1 MRFGIILLVLL
12 VLLGALA
19 LPSAARAEGSP
30 IVCVRDQL
38 NALGLDAGSSTVID
52 EQMVQ
57 AGDRYREFMRSIS
70 PGWQM
75 DGLSRLSVRDWC
87 RSMSGAFRELKVYFD
102 VFEGAEPPPA
112 PAGDAVACVQAEL
125 KQLGY
130 RIGAADGK
138 LGKQTLAAAAT
149 YDADQRETG
158 YMSPSLNEQNAAF
171 WCQRIASAYGE
182 VKAIYV
188 AYLGQEL
195 PAFDPDFDVTQARY
209 AHLFDKDY
217 YLAQLPNPK
226 VAEVSPFTHYM
237 RQGWKS
243 GYDPS
248 PWFDTSLYLE
258 ANPDVAASGE
268 NPFEH
273 YVTKGMDEYRGL
285 GQTPDESGVIF
296 EIGKGVKAK
305 QEAIVREG
313 IAMASAALDEHY
325 GGDVP
330 EDIRRRIIVKIDG
343 QGKGN
348 PEPGSKG
355 GNATGLSIRNDRLPR
370 PYFDFGHRDT
380 NQDTS
385 GRGWTQRNEQ
395 LGMVIHEYV
404 HGWAAVFGGQTVYEQ
419 PLGNWINEGIATSVA
434 VTALVDA
441 GKMDRKAWDRFQ
453 INASLSTGEA
463 KSPLS
468 EFGVSTQT
476 KIWLGHI
483 GYLAIEWLVAESP
496 NGRMSLRI
504 LNEEVVRTN
513 SVKTAFR
520 MAFNIEMES
529 FYEQF
534 EVWRKM
540 MLSGPNKALN
550 NRPALVNIGEGG

>member
-12 VLLGALA
+12 GAMV

-52 EQMVQ
+52 EQMVA
-57 AGDRYREFMRSIS
+57 AGERYREFMRSIS
-70 PGWQM
+70 PGWNM
-75 DGLSRLSVRDWC
+75 DSLTRLSVRNWC
-87 RSMSGAFRELKVYFD
+87 RSMSGAFQELRVFFD
-102 VFEGAEPPPA
+102 VFEGAEPPPVPTGNA
-112 PAGDAVACVQAEL
+112 MACVQAEL

-130 RIGAADGK
+130 RVGTADGK
-138 LGKQTLAAAAT
+138 LGKQTLAAAAK
-149 YDADQRETG
+149 YDADQRGTTG
-158 YMSPSLNEQNAAF
+158 YVSPPLNEQSAGF

-182 VKAIYV
+182 VKPIYL

-209 AHLFDKDY
+209 VYLFDRDY
-217 YLAQLPNPK
+217 YLKQLADPDAARNDPLG
-226 VAEVSPFTHYM
+226 HYM
-237 RQGWKS
+237 SKGWKE
-243 GYDPS
+243 GHDPS
-248 PWFDTSLYLE
+248 PWFDVSRYLE
-258 ANPDVAASGE
+258 ANPDVAESGV

-273 YVTKGMDEYRGL
+273 YVTTGIDELRGF
-285 GQTPDESGVIF
+285 GETPDESGVIF
-296 EIGKGVKAK
+296 EIGKGVRAK

-313 IAMASAALDEHY
+313 IAMASAALEEHY

-404 HGWAAVFGGQTVYEQ
+404 HGWAAVFGGQTTYEQ
-419 PLGNWINEGIATSVA
+419 PLGNWINEGIATSIA

-463 KSPLS
+463 KSPLA

-520 MAFNIEMES
+520 MAFNVELES

-540 MLSGPNKALN
+540 MLNSPNKALN
-550 NRPALVNIGEGG
+550 NRPALVNIGEAG